1 MTTASCLYEG
11 EVRHCRFTP
20 VLHKFRY
27 RLFLLYID
35 LEELPK
41 LFQGRWLW
49 SLNRPNVAWFRR
61 ADHLGPATQPLADA
75 VRDLVEARLGWRPA
89 GPVRLLT
96 HFRYFGFQMNPVS
109 FFYCFDSHGKA
120 VEAVVAEVANTP
132 WNERHCYVLETREQ
146 THQVPSAQNLIAR
159 HPKAFHVSPFF
170 DKHMHY
176 HWRLRS
182 PGERLLVGIQN
193 WAQGSQLFS
202 ATLLMR
208 RRPLTKRN
216 LALMLLLY
224 PCMTLQ
230 VWIGIYWQ
238 ALRLWLKRVP
248 YVPHPTDITPLTA
261 NTAGHFA
268 GPDMKEHAP

>member
-20 VLHKFRY
+20 ILHKFRY

-35 LEELPK
+35 LDELPK

-49 SLNRPNVAWFRR
+49 SLKRPNVAWFRR
-61 ADHLGPATQPLADA
+61 ADHLGPATQPLADS

-109 FFYCFDSHGKA
+109 FFYCFDAEGKV

-146 THQVPSAQNLIAR
+146 AHQVPSRPTLIAR

-170 DKHMHY
+170 DMQMDY
-176 HWRLRS
+176 DWRLRS

-193 WAQGSQLFS
+193 WAEGTQLFS

-208 RRPLTKRN
+208 RRALTQRN

-238 ALRLWLKRVP
+238 AFKLWLKRVP
-248 YVPHPTDITPLTA
+248 YVPHPTDLKPLTA
-261 NTAGHFA
+261 STEGHFA
-268 GPDMKEHAP
+268 SPDMKEHAL